1 MLGTYPE
8 DGLHLCQIRP
18 RMLSRQH
25 LYHQTTHA
33 PDVGL
38 FRIRRLFDHLGRHP
52 EDGTLER
59 GSVET
64 HIRQQ
69 VCE

>member
-8 DGLHLCQIRP
+8 DSLHLCQVWP
-18 RMLSRQH
+18 WMFSRQH
-25 LYHQTTHA
+25 LYDETPYA

-38 FRIRRLFDHLGRHP
+38 FRIRRLFDDLGRHP

-64 HIRQQ
+64 HIGQQ